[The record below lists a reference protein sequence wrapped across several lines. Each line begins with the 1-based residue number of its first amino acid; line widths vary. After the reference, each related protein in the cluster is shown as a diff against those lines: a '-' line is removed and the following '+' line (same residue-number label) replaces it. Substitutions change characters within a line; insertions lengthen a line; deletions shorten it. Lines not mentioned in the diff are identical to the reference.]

1 MLTAYII
8 VIACTLILFSFVTR
22 SLQGKAARLNFSQS
36 MLPRWKLEYTCAKM
50 ESGRKYIVQWVR
62 TDYVYIM
69 CMNEYV
75 CFSVENYMYIIL
87 MLCVVQV
94 GP

>member
-1 MLTAYII
+1 MLAAYII

-22 SLQGKAARLNFSQS
+22 SLQGKAARLHFSQS
-36 MLPRWKLEYTCAKM
+36 MLPRWNIRAQR
-50 ESGRKYIVQWVR
+50 SGTIYIVQWVR
-62 TDYVYIM
+62 TGYVYIM